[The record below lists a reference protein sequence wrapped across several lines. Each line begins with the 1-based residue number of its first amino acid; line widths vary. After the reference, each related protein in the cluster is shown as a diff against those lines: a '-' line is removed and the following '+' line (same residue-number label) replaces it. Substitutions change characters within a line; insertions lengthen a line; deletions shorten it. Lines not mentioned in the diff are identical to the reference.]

1 MKKLSLLFAIVLA
14 FAVASQA
21 QIKIGA
27 KAGVNI
33 NNMAFDYANSD
44 FEPETKMG
52 LGFHFGATAEYGI
65 SDQIAVQSG
74 LLFTRKGFSFDIE
87 EAWGGEGVDVE
98 GYDRMMVN
106 YLEIPIHAA
115 YKFGGFQVY
124 AGPYFAFGI
133 GGKNKWDVTVS
144 GDGFEESDSDETSLK
159 PVFGEV
165 DYENLDEDESPYRAF
180 DAGLNFGIGYQMDK
194 LLINAGY
201 SLGLVNTA
209 PSSVKGN
216 DDYDAADQ
224 KSTHRVISVSV
235 SYFFLDM

>member
-52 LGFHFGATAEYGI
+52 LGFHFGATAEYGV

-74 LLFTRKGFSFDIE
+74 LLFTRKGYSLDLE
-87 EAWGGEGVDVE
+87 SDLPDGVSVD
-98 GYDRMMVN
+98 GYARTMVN

-224 KSTHRVISVSV
+224 KATHRVISVSV